1 MENEVKNGTLEDIEP
16 LSKSQLKRESHEIQK
31 LGKRLVGLPV
41 ELLGNIPLDEPVL
54 EAISLARKIQNERAA
69 LKRHYQFLG
78 KLLRARD
85 TSSILAALELIDQSS
100 HVGIKRHHQ
109 AEYWRDEII
118 TRGIEA
124 IESLLTKQASADR
137 QKLRQLWRNHS
148 NAKTDAR
155 KTQISRLI
163 YQEVMQAL

>member
-31 LGKRLVGLPV
+31 LGKRLVGLSV
-41 ELLGNIPLDEPVL
+41 EQLGNIPLDEPVL
-54 EAISLARKIQNERAA
+54 EAISLACKIQKKRSA

-85 TSSILAALELIDQSS
+85 TNAIFAALELIDQSS
-100 HVGIKRHHQ
+100 HVGIKRHHR

-118 TRGIEA
+118 TSGIEA
-124 IESLLTKQASADR
+124 IESLLSEQASANR
-137 QKLRQLWRNHS
+137 QKLRLLWRNHS

-155 KTQISRLI
+155 KTQLSRLI